1 MNQGECSVKKLKM
14 IRIKINSK
22 IKMMMKMK
30 MKNKMNKKWR
40 RKRINRLQIRII
52 LRKYVMRKILVIR

>member
-14 IRIKINSK
+14 IKIKIKIK
-22 IKMMMKMK
+22 IKMMMR

>member
-14 IRIKINSK
+14 IRIKIKS
-22 IKMMMKMK
+22 KMMMMRMR

-40 RKRINRLQIRII
+40 RKRINRLRIWII
-52 LRKYVMRKILVIR
+52 LRKYAMRKI